1 MNLESK
7 ARYLLDTSAFMTFL
21 EDEKGAD
28 EVEFILR
35 SGKVLCPFV
44 VLLEIYYITLR
55 ERGQEIADK
64 RYAVIR
70 NLNVEFINNIDE
82 PTLITAGRF
91 KGKFRISLAD
101 AIIAAYAKIND
112 AILVHKDPEY
122 ECLKKE
128 VSQYKLPY
136 K

>member
-1 MNLESK
+1 MNLENK

-21 EDEKGAD
+21 EDEKGTD
-28 EVEFILR
+28 EVDFILR
-35 SGKVLCPFV
+35 NGNVLCPFI

-70 NLNVEFINNIDE
+70 NLNVEFIWNIDE

-101 AIIAAYAKIND
+101 AIIAAYAKINN

-122 ECLKKE
+122 ECLQKE
-128 VSQYKLPY
+128 LKQHILPY